1 MPRESREVGA
11 GAKVAAAVVE
21 KGTASLAAS

>member
-1 MPRESREVGA
+1 MPLESREVEA

-21 KGTASLAAS
+21 KGTASQAAS